1 MMREIT
7 LRSLA
12 RSALNHVERA
22 VHPGRRRRASERL
35 RRTRPQRIL
44 FVCLGNI
51 CRSPIA
57 EHMLDRADGGVAVES
72 SGFIGSDR
80 APPPEALRA
89 AMHLGIDHACH
100 RSRLTTVDMLADA
113 EAIFVFD
120 AGNRRRVLDLE
131 PVARS
136 RIFWLGDFDPD
147 TPDRRMIRDPWGRAP
162 EDFVDTFVRIDRCVT
177 HVAQLLREASET
189 EKTGRLPPAQ

>member
-1 MMREIT
+1 MNGAT
-7 LRSLA
+7 LRSIA
-12 RSALNHVERA
+12 RSALNHVERTL
-22 VHPGRRRRASERL
+22 HPGRRRRAAGRL
-35 RRTRPQRIL
+35 RRTRPRRIL

-57 EHMLDRADGGVAVES
+57 KHMLDRSDVGVEVQS
-72 SGFIGSDR
+72 SGFIGPDR

-131 PVARS
+131 PGARS
-136 RIFWLGDFDPD
+136 KIFWLGDFDPD
-147 TPDRRMIRDPWGRAP
+147 MPDRRMIRDPWGRTP

-189 EKTGRLPPAQ
+189 NEAGPLPPAQ